1 MAFDFC
7 HFYEALPYFIKKKC
21 KGFEYI
27 DQHDDNH
34 ENIMPGGHIRYF
46 TRTPVPQFKMGG
58 KVVRRTLHFIEFEN
72 RKKTYIISPH
82 KYYIL
87 YKAPRKRKSKRYKLL
102 KSFLEDLETSEKPNQ
117 EMKSANEIVE

>member
-1 MAFDFC
+1 MAFDFR
-7 HFYEALPYFIKKKC
+7 HFYETLPYFIKKKC
-21 KGFEYI
+21 KGFEYV
-27 DQHDDNH
+27 DPHDNDNH
-34 ENIMPGGHIRYF
+34 DSTGSNIMPGGHIRYF
-46 TRTPVPQFKMGG
+46 TRTPIPQFKMGG

-102 KSFLEDLETSEKPNQ
+102 KSFLEGLES
-117 EMKSANEIVE
+117 